1 MELKTRLYRCKV
13 THKREKPRR
22 NFFSYSIFMFLIDLD
37 EVEKLSGK
45 FSVIGHNR
53 FNLFGFYDKDHFKQK
68 NLNASLST
76 RDKLLSYLKS
86 KGFSFVP
93 TRIFLL
99 TNLRILG
106 YVFNPV
112 SFYYLQDEN
121 EEVKYVIAEVSN
133 TFGEMKFY
141 ALKDFSNRFFH
152 EIHDKYF
159 YISPFTRPDDKL
171 ELKVG
176 LPDRK
181 FSIMVDNLRNGDK
194 PVRTVLS
201 GTEEKFS
208 NAKLLWYFFRF
219 PFVTLQIIGLIHWQ
233 ALKLWLKGVKF
244 HRKNDNRE
252 LQREIYFSSGEESG
266 QGW

>member
-1 MELKTRLYRCKV
+1 MELKSRLYRCKV

-22 NFFSYSIFMFLIDLD
+22 NFFSYTIFMFMIDLD
-37 EVEKLSGK
+37 EGEKLNRK
-45 FSVIGHNR
+45 FPIIGYNR

-68 NLNASLST
+68 NIADNRST
-76 RDKLLSYLKS
+76 RDKLFSYLKS
-86 KGFSFVP
+86 KDIHFVP
-93 TRIFLL
+93 ARIRLL

-112 SFYYLQDEN
+112 SFYYLYDEN
-121 EEVKYVIAEVSN
+121 EKVKYVIAEVSN

-141 ALKDFSNRFFH
+141 LLENFSNGFFH
-152 EIHDKYF
+152 EVHDKYF

-176 LPDRK
+176 LPDTG

-208 NAKLLWYFFRF
+208 NAKLWWYFFRF

-233 ALKLWLKGVKF
+233 ALKLWMKGVKF
-244 HRKNDNRE
+244 HRKDDNRE
-252 LQREIYFSSGEESG
+252 LQREIYYTPGEERG
-266 QGW
+266 